1 MGKTGIA
8 SIHTMHTLWVSTLS
22 FQVLAE
28 VNGPAKADNSKIV
41 IGNSYVALDCK
52 ARSGSGVVFHK
63 IPCDEETQKLWLIA
77 LKLAK
82 QPNLKHACE
91 CRNYFL
97 EGDYYPNYKMQ
108 SELTGRCDRNVFS
121 FS

>member
-8 SIHTMHTLWVSTLS
+8 SIPTVHTLYTLWVSTLS

-28 VNGPAKADNSKIV
+28 VNGPAKADNSKTV
-41 IGNSYVALDCK
+41 IGNSYVALDCYD
-52 ARSGSGVVFHK
+52 RSGSGVVFHK

-82 QPNLKHACE
+82 PPNLKHACE
-91 CRNYFL
+91 C
-97 EGDYYPNYKMQ
+97 
-108 SELTGRCDRNVFS
+108 
-121 FS
+121 